1 MLKSLILISCSI
13 TLTKRNT
20 TLKLTCPTGVLKL
33 ILGLTNIQKNLK
45 IAIKESIS
53 VPKDVVNDLFQ
64 HVRGALEVKCTSD
77 FPISHQQVKDL
88 WRNKCPADDTIK
100 LIETCKNEMLNI
112 EKAFIRSIVTS
123 PENVIFVT
131 SNQQLRDLAR
141 FCTVPQKFCIIY
153 WCWLCIWYW
162 TMLRHTYNISAVPIF
177 N

>member
-1 MLKSLILISCSI
+1 MQHYFDKEKHNVKTDLLHGSSK
-13 TLTKRNT
+13 TNTWPHKHTKES
-20 TLKLTCPTGVLKL
+20 V
-33 ILGLTNIQKNLK
+33 K

-64 HVRGALEVKCTSD
+64 HVREALEVKCTSD

-88 WRNKCPADDTIK
+88 WRNKCPEDDTIK

-153 WCWLCIWYW
+153 WC
-162 TMLRHTYNISAVPIF
+162 
-177 N
+177 